1 METKAFCALMESMEQ
16 ILVLE
21 DEVDIGHLVA
31 FNLRRKGYDVTV
43 EHDGRVGLGRILKER
58 PDLVTLDL
66 MLPGMNG
73 YAVLKEMQRDPRS
86 YKIPVLMLSAKGQLD
101 DRIKG
106 LELGASDYMTKP
118 FSPKELILKV
128 EALLKLTRSTSSME
142 EFEFGPFRFD
152 QNNLSFYLNDEP
164 LSLTVIESKLL
175 LFLCQRSG
183 QTQSRNDLL
192 KIVWGFNDDVHSRT
206 LDTHMKRLRQ
216 KLGDSSKLI
225 ETVRGV
231 GYRISL

>member
-1 METKAFCALMESMEQ
+1 M
-16 ILVLE
+16 VLE
-21 DEVDIGHLVA
+21 DEVDIGHLVE
-31 FNLRRKGYDVTV
+31 FNLRRKGYDVAV
-43 EHDGRVGLGRILKER
+43 EHDGREGLGRILKER

-73 YAVLKEMQRDPRS
+73 YEVLKEMQRDPRS

-216 KLGDSSKLI
+216 KLGDSRKLI

-231 GYRISL
+231 GYRISF

>member
-1 METKAFCALMESMEQ
+1 M
-16 ILVLE
+16 VLE
-21 DEVDIGHLVA
+21 DEVDIGHLVE
-31 FNLRRKGYDVTV
+31 FNLRRKGYDVAV
-43 EHDGRVGLGRILKER
+43 EHDGREGLGRILKER

-73 YAVLKEMQRDPRS
+73 YEVLKEMQRDPRS

-192 KIVWGFNDDVHSRT
+192 KIIWGFNDDVHSRT

-216 KLGDSSKLI
+216 KLGDSRKLI

-231 GYRISL
+231 GYRISF

>member
-1 METKAFCALMESMEQ
+1 
-16 ILVLE
+16 
-21 DEVDIGHLVA
+21 
-31 FNLRRKGYDVTV
+31 
-43 EHDGRVGLGRILKER
+43 
-58 PDLVTLDL
+58 
-66 MLPGMNG
+66 
-73 YAVLKEMQRDPRS
+73 
-86 YKIPVLMLSAKGQLD
+86 
-101 DRIKG
+101 
-106 LELGASDYMTKP
+106 MTKP

-231 GYRISL
+231 GYRISF

>member
-1 METKAFCALMESMEQ
+1 M
-16 ILVLE
+16 VLE
-21 DEVDIGHLVA
+21 DEVDIGHLVE
-31 FNLRRKGYDVTV
+31 FNLRRKGYDVAV
-43 EHDGRVGLGRILKER
+43 EHDGREGLGRILKER

-73 YAVLKEMQRDPRS
+73 YEVLKEMQRDPRS

-231 GYRISL
+231 GYRISF

>member
-1 METKAFCALMESMEQ
+1 MEKV
-16 ILVLE
+16 LVLE
-21 DEVDIGHLVA
+21 DEVDIGHLVE
-31 FNLRRKGYDVTV
+31 FNLRRKGYDVAV
-43 EHDGRVGLGRILKER
+43 EHDGREGLGRILKER

-73 YAVLKEMQRDPRS
+73 YEVLKEMQRDPRS

-118 FSPKELILKV
+118 FSPKELVLKV

-231 GYRISL
+231 GYRISF

>member
-1 METKAFCALMESMEQ
+1 M
-16 ILVLE
+16 VLE
-21 DEVDIGHLVA
+21 DEVDIGHLVE
-31 FNLRRKGYDVTV
+31 FNLRRKGYDVAV
-43 EHDGRVGLGRILKER
+43 EHDGREGLGRILKER

-73 YAVLKEMQRDPRS
+73 YEVLKEMQRDPRS

-118 FSPKELILKV
+118 FSPKELVLKV

-231 GYRISL
+231 GYRISF

>member
-1 METKAFCALMESMEQ
+1 MEKV
-16 ILVLE
+16 LVLE
-21 DEVDIGHLVA
+21 DEVDIGHLVE
-31 FNLRRKGYDVTV
+31 FNLRRKGYDVAV
-43 EHDGRVGLGRILKER
+43 EHDGREGLGRILKER

-73 YAVLKEMQRDPRS
+73 YEVLKEMQRDPRS

-216 KLGDSSKLI
+216 KLGDSRKLI

-231 GYRISL
+231 GYRISF

>member
-1 METKAFCALMESMEQ
+1 MEKV
-16 ILVLE
+16 LVLE
-21 DEVDIGHLVA
+21 DEVDIGHLVE
-31 FNLRRKGYDVTV
+31 FNLRRKGYDVAV
-43 EHDGRVGLGRILKER
+43 EHDGREGLGRILKER

-73 YAVLKEMQRDPRS
+73 YEVLKEMQRDPRS

-231 GYRISL
+231 GYRISF

>member
-1 METKAFCALMESMEQ
+1 M
-16 ILVLE
+16 VLE
-21 DEVDIGHLVA
+21 DEVDIGHLVE
-31 FNLRRKGYDVTV
+31 FNLRRKGYDVAV
-43 EHDGRVGLGRILKER
+43 EHDGREGLERILKER

-73 YAVLKEMQRDPRS
+73 YEVLKEMQRDPRS

-231 GYRISL
+231 GYRISF